1 MFGGN
6 ASVTILSS
14 FAKDISTRP
23 PAPADLRRLLVIRL
37 CVKALDENFPQC
49 LQQSIESERNIMAD
63 NTNNANN
70 NETPTPKTVA
80 EATTGAATDA
90 VETPRKVNENL
101 ETEHGTTTIDN
112 AVVSKIAGIA
122 AREVSG
128 VAALGGGG
136 ARLVGTIR
144 ESFGGNE
151 DVRQGVSVTVAEGVS
166 SIEVAII
173 AEYGVAIHELAE
185 AIRRNII
192 NAIERMTGL
201 DVERVDVV
209 VHDVKLPNEKVEDSQ
224 EDSDNNNAAVAAKQT
239 PAINHF

>member
-1 MFGGN
+1 
-6 ASVTILSS
+6 
-14 FAKDISTRP
+14 
-23 PAPADLRRLLVIRL
+23 
-37 CVKALDENFPQC
+37 
-49 LQQSIESERNIMAD
+49 MAD
-63 NTNNANN
+63 NTNEN
-70 NETPTPKTVA
+70 PTPQTVA
-80 EATTGAATDA
+80 EATPGATTEEVA
-90 VETPRKVNENL
+90 TPRKINENL
-101 ETEHGTTTIDN
+101 ETEFGTTTIDN

-151 DVRQGVSVTVAEGVS
+151 DVRQGVSVTVADGVS
-166 SIEVAII
+166 SIEVAIT

-201 DVERVDVV
+201 EVDRVDVI
-209 VHDVKLPNEKVEDSQ
+209 VHDVKLPNEKVDDS
-224 EDSDNNNAAVAAKQT
+224 SDEVESTNPAVASQQQT

>member
-1 MFGGN
+1 
-6 ASVTILSS
+6 
-14 FAKDISTRP
+14 
-23 PAPADLRRLLVIRL
+23 
-37 CVKALDENFPQC
+37 
-49 LQQSIESERNIMAD
+49 MAD
-63 NTNNANN
+63 NNT

-80 EATTGAATDA
+80 EATTGATTDA
-90 VETPRKVNENL
+90 VESPRKVNENL
-101 ETEHGTTTIDN
+101 ETEYGTTTIDN

-144 ESFGGNE
+144 ESFGGNAA
-151 DVRQGVSVTVAEGVS
+151 VRRRGSGTREECVA

-173 AEYGVAIHELAE
+173 AEYAVAIHELAE

-224 EDSDNNNAAVAAKQT
+224 DESDNNNAA
-239 PAINHF
+239 

>member
-1 MFGGN
+1 
-6 ASVTILSS
+6 
-14 FAKDISTRP
+14 
-23 PAPADLRRLLVIRL
+23 
-37 CVKALDENFPQC
+37 
-49 LQQSIESERNIMAD
+49 MAD

-70 NETPTPKTVA
+70 NETPNPKTVA
-80 EATTGAATDA
+80 EATTGATTEA

-101 ETEHGTTTIDN
+101 ETEYGTTTIDN

-224 EDSDNNNAAVAAKQT
+224 DDSDNNNAAVAAQQT